1 MARRII
7 EQNLNDIP
15 KKMTSQNPFV
25 FHEASSQ
32 ELGAREM
39 SRQQWEKLKPLIKRV
54 YIEEKKTFPHLAK
67 ILRKEHGF
75 EPT

>member
-7 EQNLNDIP
+7 EQNLNDAENE
-15 KKMTSQNPFV
+15 MASQNPFV
-25 FHEASSQ
+25 FHQVSSG
-32 ELGAREM
+32 ELGTRET
-39 SRQQWEKLKPLIKRV
+39 SRQQWEKLKPLIKRI
-54 YIEEKKTFPHLAK
+54 YIEEKKSFPHLAK